1 MGGFRRAYG
10 KNPSLS
16 IAQQQKLTSFS
27 AGEGKIGNMESSE
40 SLSKNVLLSC
50 GVLFLTAALVLSLTL
65 AGAALF
71 VVLGG

>member
-1 MGGFRRAYG
+1 MGGFWRAYG
-10 KNPSLS
+10 KIPGLS

-27 AGEGKIGNMESSE
+27 AGEGKIGTMERSE
-40 SLSKNVLLSC
+40 SLSKNMLFSC